1 MNKYP
6 FSELELRSRY
16 ISFLNGVTNI
26 SVYLEVPVF
35 CRSVD
40 LVLHDEKHKKL
51 TAIEFKLH
59 DWKKAIMQAQTV
71 GICFDYLS
79 ICLPKPKTSNAVVK
93 VTEACIS
100 NKVGLI
106 FYDTLSERFETVVR
120 SPMTSAVWKTQKEK
134 IIKYLEVKS
143 HESTNKNVEIQY
155 RN

>member
-1 MNKYP
+1 MSRYP

-16 ISFLNGVTNI
+16 ISFLSDETNI
-26 SVYLEVPVF
+26 SVYPEVPVF

-40 LVLHDEKHKKL
+40 LVLHDERLKKL

-59 DWKKAIMQAQTV
+59 DWKKAIIQAQTV

-79 ICLPKPKTSNAVVK
+79 ICLPKPKTSNAVVN

-100 NKVGLI
+100 SKVGLI
-106 FYDTLSERFETVVR
+106 FYDMISERFETVVR
-120 SPMTSAVWKTQKEK
+120 GPMASTVWKTQKEK
-134 IIKYLEVKS
+134 IINYLEARS
-143 HESTNKNVEIQY
+143 HESANKNAEIQH